1 MPIIEFQ
8 HVTFQYQRM
17 ADPVLRDVS
26 FAVEEGEFVAIFGDA
41 KSTLCLLISGAIP
54 HLIHGKIEGNIYVAG
69 VDTQR
74 SRIAELATLVGMVLQ
89 DPENQLFNLTVE
101 ADVAFG
107 LENLCIPREEMEER
121 IRDALEKVRMAE
133 FRSRI
138 SSELS
143 GGQKQRV
150 AIAAI
155 LARRP
160 GIFVLDEPTR
170 ELDPMG
176 NMEVFEV
183 LTRLKQ
189 EGRTI
194 VIVDNNPEFV
204 APLATKIL
212 YVEGARVRVFE
223 NPRTFFENIRESP
236 IRIPQVVD
244 VYFRV
249 REKNPSLAGNV
260 IPLTV
265 EEGVDV
271 FGDKKYHPS

>member
-1 MPIIEFQ
+1 
-8 HVTFQYQRM
+8 
-17 ADPVLRDVS
+17 VS

-54 HLIHGKIEGNIYVAG
+54 HLIRGKIEGNIYVAG
-69 VDTQR
+69 VNTQR
-74 SRIAELATLVGMVLQ
+74 SRIAELATIVGMVLQ

-121 IRDALEKVRMAE
+121 IRDALEKVRMTE

-183 LTRLKQ
+183 LTRLKR

-194 VIVDNNPEFV
+194 VIVDNNPEFL

-212 YVEGARVRVFE
+212 YVRQASVRVFE
-223 NPRTFFENIRESP
+223 SPRAFFENIRESP
-236 IRIPQVVD
+236 FRIPQVVD

-249 REKNPSLAGNV
+249 REKIPSLAGSV

-271 FGDKKYHPS
+271 FGNKKYHRS

>member
-8 HVTFQYQRM
+8 QVTFQYQRM
-17 ADPVLRDVS
+17 SDPVLKDVS
-26 FAVEEGEFVAIFGDA
+26 FAIEEGEFVAIFGDA
-41 KSTLCLLISGAIP
+41 KSTLCLCISGAIP
-54 HLIHGKIEGNIYVAG
+54 HLIHGRLEGNIYVAG
-69 VDTQR
+69 VHTQR
-74 SRIAELATLVGMVLQ
+74 SRIAELATIVGMVLQ

-107 LENLCIPREEMEER
+107 LENLCIPREEMDER
-121 IRDALEKVRMAE
+121 IGKALETVRMTE

-138 SSELS
+138 SSEIS

-160 GIFVLDEPTR
+160 SIFVLDEPTR

-176 NMEVFEV
+176 NKEVFEV

-212 YVEGARVRVFE
+212 YVDRARVHVFE
-223 NPRTFFENIRESP
+223 NPRTFFESIRQSP

-249 REKNPSLAGNV
+249 REKNPSLAGDF

-265 EEGVDV
+265 EEGVHV
-271 FGDKKYHPS
+271 FGEKKYHRS

>member
-1 MPIIEFQ
+1 MAIIEFQ
-8 HVTFQYQRM
+8 HVTFHYQRM
-17 ADPVLRDVS
+17 ADPVLKDVS
-26 FAVEEGEFVAIFGDA
+26 FAIEEGEFVAIFGDA

-54 HLIHGKIEGNIYVAG
+54 HLIRGKIEGNIYVAG
-69 VDTQR
+69 VNTQS

-121 IRDALEKVRMAE
+121 IRDALEKVRMTE

-183 LTRLKQ
+183 LTRLKR

-194 VIVDNNPEFV
+194 VIVDNNPEFL

-212 YVEGARVRVFE
+212 HVREASVRVFE
-223 NPRTFFENIRESP
+223 SPRAFFENIRESSF
-236 IRIPQVVD
+236 RIPQVVD

-249 REKNPSLAGNV
+249 RETMPSLAGSV

-271 FGDKKYHPS
+271 FRDKKYH

>member
-1 MPIIEFQ
+1 
-8 HVTFQYQRM
+8 
-17 ADPVLRDVS
+17 
-26 FAVEEGEFVAIFGDA
+26 
-41 KSTLCLLISGAIP
+41 
-54 HLIHGKIEGNIYVAG
+54 
-69 VDTQR
+69 
-74 SRIAELATLVGMVLQ
+74 MVLQ

-121 IRDALEKVRMAE
+121 IQHALETVRMTE
-133 FRSRI
+133 FRYRI

-150 AIAAI
+150 AIAAV
-155 LARRP
+155 LARNPR
-160 GIFVLDEPTR
+160 IFVLDEPTR
-170 ELDPMG
+170 ELDPLG

-189 EGRTI
+189 QGRTI

-204 APLATKIL
+204 APLLT
-212 YVEGARVRVFE
+212 RVLWVDRKEVHVFE
-223 NPRTFFENIRESP
+223 DPRAFFESIRETP
-236 IRIPQVVD
+236 IRIPQVAD

-249 REKNPSLAGNV
+249 RDANRSLVGNF

-265 EEGVDV
+265 EEGVHV
-271 FGDKKYHPS
+271 FGNRNHHRS